1 MRGTMIAKTWPAAVS
16 LALAASMAAPVPAS
30 AQDASNFVLRGFVSQ
45 GYLKSSANRLLD
57 ADTDEGT
64 FAFTEAALNFTAQ
77 PLPKVRVAAQL
88 FARDFGTQGNNRLT
102 LDWGVGEYRAWD
114 QLGFRIGRV
123 KFPVGLYN
131 TLQDADVARPEIFQP
146 SGLYPPERRDLTNAI
161 DGAGIF
167 GTLQLGGAGYLE
179 YEGLYGT
186 LDLED
191 SYLLVRAT
199 NQLSAALVP
208 PLTALR
214 FSNLSYVVAEREGRA
229 KYGWG
234 GYVEWHPPLSG
245 LRLRGGMQG
254 ASVDFAAVTAY
265 SAFVGTAPVSLS
277 IRSAAHYAVPHQVVF
292 SGEYNRGG
300 LRLTAEHSRLKTEGS
315 TTLTGT
321 PFPAPPATVTIAHPT
336 STYGQVAYRLNEH
349 FQASGYYS
357 VSYADR
363 DDKDGRALAAR
374 GQAASGAWVKD
385 LAFTLRADVNA
396 HWLIKAE
403 VHRFDG
409 TYNLS
414 AVENPKPLDKDW
426 TLFAIKTTFHF

>member
-1 MRGTMIAKTWPAAVS
+1 MIAKTWPAGVS
-16 LALAASMAAPVPAS
+16 LAVAALMASPAPVS
-30 AQDASNFVLRGFVSQ
+30 AQEANNFVLRGFVSQ
-45 GYLKSSANRLLD
+45 GYLKSSANRWLD
-57 ADTDEGT
+57 SDTDEGT
-64 FAFTEAALNFTAQ
+64 AAFTEAALNFTAQ

-161 DGAGIF
+161 DGGGIF
-167 GTLQLGGAGYLE
+167 GTLQMGGAGYLE
-179 YEGLYGT
+179 YEALGGT
-186 LDLED
+186 LDLDD

-199 NQLSAALVP
+199 NQLSGALVP
-208 PLTALR
+208 ALGALR
-214 FSNLSYVVAEREGRA
+214 LSNVSYTVAEREGRA
-229 KYGWG
+229 KYAWG
-234 GYVEWHPPLSG
+234 GYAEWHPPLSG
-245 LRLRGGMQG
+245 LRLRGGAQG
-254 ASVDFAAVTAY
+254 ASVDFLAVTAY
-265 SAFVGTAPVSLS
+265 SAFAGTAPVSLS
-277 IRSAAHYAVPHQVVF
+277 IRSAAHYAVPHQFVF
-292 SGEYNRGG
+292 SGEYSRGG

-336 STYGQVAYRLNEH
+336 STYGQAAYRFSDH

-357 VSYADR
+357 VSYADN
-363 DDKDGRALAAR
+363 DDKEGRNLVAR
-374 GQAASGAWVKD
+374 GQAASGAYVKD
-385 LAFTLRADVNA
+385 LAFTVRADITP
-396 HWLIKAE
+396 HWLVKAE
-403 VHRFDG
+403 IHSFDG

-414 AVENPKPLDKDW
+414 AVENPQPLEKDW
-426 TLFAIKTTFHF
+426 TLFAVKTTFHF

>member
-1 MRGTMIAKTWPAAVS
+1 MNAKTWPAAVS
-16 LALAASMAAPVPAS
+16 LAVAALLAGAPAAS
-30 AQDASNFVLRGFVSQ
+30 AQEADNFILRGFVSQ
-45 GYLKSSANRLLD
+45 GYLKSSANRWLD
-57 ADTDEGT
+57 SDTDEGT
-64 FAFTEAALNFTAQ
+64 FAYTEAALNFTSQ
-77 PLPKVRVAAQL
+77 PRPKVRVAAQL
-88 FARDFGTQGNNRLT
+88 FARDFGAQGNNRLT

-146 SGLYPPERRDLTNAI
+146 SGVYPPERRDLTNAI
-161 DGAGIF
+161 DGGGIF

-186 LDLED
+186 LDLDD

-234 GYVEWHPPLSG
+234 GYVEWHPPVSG

-277 IRSAAHYAVPHQVVF
+277 IRSAAHYAVPHQFVF
-292 SGEYNRGG
+292 SGEYARGG

-315 TTLTGT
+315 TTLSGT

-336 STYGQVAYRLNEH
+336 STYGQAAYRFNDH

-363 DDKDGRALAAR
+363 NDKDGRNLAAR
-374 GQAASGAWVKD
+374 GQAASGAFVKD

-396 HWLIKAE
+396 HWLVKAE
-403 VHRFDG
+403 FHNFDG

-426 TLFAIKTTFHF
+426 TLFALKTTFHF

>member
-1 MRGTMIAKTWPAAVS
+1 VARCLSRGGGAARGR
-16 LALAASMAAPVPAS
+16 APGVRAGSEQLHPPR
-30 AQDASNFVLRGFVSQ
+30 VREPGL
-45 GYLKSSANRLLD
+45 LKSSANRWLD

-77 PLPKVRVAAQL
+77 PIPKVRVAAQL
-88 FARDFGTQGNNRLT
+88 FARDFGSQGNNRVT
-102 LDWGVGEYRAWD
+102 LDWGIGEYRAFD

-146 SGLYPPERRDLTNAI
+146 SGSTRRS
-161 DGAGIF
+161 GA
-167 GTLQLGGAGYLE
+167 TSPTRSTAAASSAPSSSVAAGYLE

-186 LDLED
+186 LDLDD

-214 FSNLSYVVAEREGRA
+214 FSNLSYVVAEREGRS

-234 GYVEWHPPLSG
+234 SYVEWHPPVSG

-265 SAFVGTAPVSLS
+265 SAFVGAAPVSLS
-277 IRSAAHYAVPHQVVF
+277 IRSAAHYAVPHQFVY
-292 SGEYNRGG
+292 SAEYARGG
-300 LRLTAEHSRLKTEGS
+300 LRLTAEHSRLKTEGK
-315 TTLTGT
+315 TTLSGT
-321 PFPAPPATVTIAHPT
+321 PFPAPPPAVTVAYPM
-336 STYGQVAYRLNEH
+336 STYGQAAYRINEH
-349 FQASGYYS
+349 FQASAYYS
-357 VSYADR
+357 ASYADR
-363 DDKDGRALAAR
+363 NDKDGKNLVAR
-374 GQAASGAWVKD
+374 GQAASGAYVKD
-385 LAFTLRADVNA
+385 LAFTLRVDVNP

-403 VHRFDG
+403 FHDFNG

-414 AVENPKPLDKDW
+414 AVENPKPLEKDW
-426 TLFAIKTTFHF
+426 TLFAVKTTFHF